1 MSFNRSLSQ
10 VYFESLFPGPRGLP
24 FRGLKKDV
32 YIHYQLSYDEAEAF
46 KNRLDCDVGF
56 YYYKALLS
64 FMESLPA
71 IENGNFSWA
80 TVRLY
85 YSVYYATKATLAC
98 RHIAI
103 VRAERRLFYVK
114 ARSGESFV
122 KCTDTTD
129 HKASMYT
136 LRNLYGSV
144 DKLQTQTIDGKL
156 SYEWMMDKRE
166 EVNYKDI
173 EFHDPNP
180 PDFWETIYQDV
191 VNHGIVQVVDT
202 LVKDKWLYCF
212 QDDYAV
218 LGIPIKRLLL
228 TVEDIKN
235 SSLNVIINSDQ
246 KAFIEKYSD
255 RLMEESKN
263 ALLVWS

>member
-10 VYFESLFPGPRGLP
+10 RYFESLFPGPQGLP
-24 FRGLKKDV
+24 FKGLKKDV
-32 YIHYQLSYDEAEAF
+32 YIHRQLSVNEAELF
-46 KNRLDCDVGF
+46 KQYLDSDVGF

-114 ARSGESFV
+114 ANSGETFV

-144 DKLQTQTIDGKL
+144 DKLLTQTIDGKL

-180 PDFWETIYQDV
+180 PDFWETIHQDV
-191 VNHGIVQVVDT
+191 VNHSIVHVVNT
-202 LVKDKWLYCF
+202 LVEDEWLYCF

-218 LGIPIKRLLL
+218 LGIPTKRLLL

-235 SSLNVIINSDQ
+235 TGLNVIINSEQ
-246 KAFIEKYSD
+246 KSFIEAYSN
-255 RLMEESKN
+255 RLTEESKN
-263 ALLVWS
+263 ALLVWN